1 MRFNNRRLLIPF
13 AVLVALSVPTA
24 TAATAS
30 STPTPQRITG
40 VVQTIIREQPP
51 GRRAATNDASAKYT
65 TKVLRVGTKIV
76 PLAEGSLPT
85 TRDGATVSVT
95 VVPGSDG
102 SKRVVSATTISTPAD
117 AAISSVHQVYVALV
131 LPAGLTADRSLNQ
144 ASARA
149 MVARV
154 SQYWSSQTADKVS
167 FITAQVLPT
176 YRSSYS
182 CTGTDE
188 DTYNMW
194 QEALA
199 MMPDAYGPG
208 KHLVLVA
215 PSTATSRD
223 CYYGLGTIGAIE
235 AEGNE
240 VFVSG
245 LNQSLL
251 AHELGHNLGLYH
263 SNSLRCRGTQ
273 DMQVVES
280 GFPGCQANEY
290 DDLFDVMG
298 YSGTNF
304 GEGNLNAVHLDG
316 MNLLPNA
323 VRKIPA
329 NSGVTTAR
337 ITPLSTTADNRTL
350 KITDPSG
357 ANYFV
362 EYRVNSGLDKV
373 AGRNPW
379 KPSWGVRVLRDDPN
393 APASAGSYELDAT
406 PTSLTSHDYNRSI
419 PVGGTFTAASR
430 KLTISVAAQDPSGA
444 TLTIA
449 DWAAPI
455 VPSTVTL
462 SAPTKAS
469 VGSVITAATKVT
481 DQHGRA
487 VANWTVTLQ
496 KMQTGSA
503 TWRSVSSLPTTSAGY
518 ASYRFANG
526 VSGYYRWVTLPTTGA
541 PSRISPA
548 VAVTSTARVIERPP
562 ATSATHGEYLSVHGS
577 ISPVPAPVVNIQY
590 RYGNGPWRTGPLA
603 TVRGSVVSGWI
614 ALDIRGKV
622 YTRFYIRSTTTYVG
636 SLSNSYVTMVR

>member
-1 MRFNNRRLLIPF
+1 MRSNGRRLLFPF

-30 STPTPQRITG
+30 GTPTPQWITG

-51 GRRAATNDASAKYT
+51 GRPAITNHASARDT
-65 TKVLRVGTKIV
+65 SRVLRVGTKIV
-76 PLAEGSLPT
+76 PLAQGSLLT
-85 TRDGATVSVT
+85 TRDGATVSVA
-95 VVPGSDG
+95 VVPGRDG
-102 SKRVVSATTISTPAD
+102 AKRVVSARTISAPAD
-117 AAISSVHQVYVALV
+117 AAIASVHQVYVALV
-131 LPAGLTADRSLNQ
+131 LPAGLTADTSLNE

-154 SQYWSSQTADKVS
+154 SQYWSSQTGDKVS

-176 YRSSYS
+176 YRSAYS
-182 CTGTDE
+182 CAGTDE

-215 PSTATSRD
+215 PGAATSRG

-235 AEGNE
+235 AEGNA

-263 SNSLRCRGTQ
+263 SNSLRCDGTQ

-280 GFPGCQANEY
+280 GFPGCQAKEY

-298 YSGTNF
+298 YSGTSF

-316 MNLLPNA
+316 MNLLPDA

-329 NSGVTTAR
+329 NSGATTAR
-337 ITPLSTTADNRTL
+337 ITSLSTTTASRTL

-357 ANYFV
+357 AEYFV
-362 EYRVNSGLDKV
+362 EYRTNSGLDTV

-393 APASAGSYELDAT
+393 APASAGSYELDVT
-406 PTSLTSHDYNRSI
+406 PTSLTSYDYNRCI
-419 PVGGTFTAASR
+419 PVGGTFTSASG
-430 KLTISVAAQDPSGA
+430 KLTLRVTAQDPSGA
-444 TLTIA
+444 TLTIT
-449 DWAAPI
+449 DWADPI

-469 VGSVITAATKVT
+469 VGSVITAAAKVS

-487 VANWTVTLQ
+487 VPNWTVTLQ
-496 KMQTGSA
+496 KMQAGTH
-503 TWRSVSSLPTTSAGY
+503 TWRSVSSVPTSSAGY
-518 ASYRFANG
+518 ASHRFANG
-526 VSGYYRWVTLPTTGA
+526 LSGYYRWVTRSATGA
-541 PSRISPA
+541 PSRISPP
-548 VAVTSTARVIERPP
+548 VAVTSTARVIESPP
-562 ATSATHGEYLSVHGS
+562 ATSLSRGRYLSVHGS
-577 ISPVPAPVVNIQY
+577 VSPLSGPVVYIQY
-590 RYGNGPWRTGPLA
+590 RYGDGPWRTGPLA
-603 TVRGSVVSGWI
+603 TVQGTAVSGWI
-614 ALDIRGKV
+614 ALNVRGSA
-622 YTRFYIRSTTTYVG
+622 YTRLSIRSTTSYVG
-636 SLSNSYVTMVR
+636 SLSNSYVTRVR